1 MCEFCGCATYI
12 ESGKQAILG
21 RAQEIVNSLRLTP
34 RNIELFEDCERISYE
49 VVAHSSP
56 SFDGDEVLDICRWV
70 HSLHEPIYKE
80 RFPKYLDAAKDI
92 FSRLP
97 SKGDTKEA
105 ITMYHQLEQLLKKI
119 SEAELES
126 MKDKNV
132 RDALRAIRNVHDNNA
147 GKKAKLNERYS
158 LE

>member
-1 MCEFCGCATYI
+1 MCELCGCAAYV

-21 RAQEIVNSLRLTP
+21 RAEEIVEKLNLAE
-34 RNIELFEDCERISYE
+34 NNVELFEDCERIAYE

-56 SFDGDEVLDICRWV
+56 SCDGEVLDVCRWV

-80 RFPKYLDAAKDI
+80 RFPKYLDAAKDV

-97 SKGDTKEA
+97 VKRDTKEA

-119 SEAELES
+119 GDTELES
-126 MKDKNV
+126 IMDENV
-132 RDALRAIRNVHDNNA
+132 REALRAVRNVHDNNG
-147 GKKAKLNERYS
+147 GKKMRLNERYG